1 MIADENDKIQLPMY
15 FASPLKEFPLELVI
29 GARGQKKTRVI
40 GATWPR
46 KKFDDALKRTTPS
59 TSQRSLSAAG

>member
-1 MIADENDKIQLPMY
+1 VIADENDKIQLPMY

-29 GARGQKKTRVI
+29 GARGQKTRVM